1 MSELTITTAGN
12 SVTQLRPGMGSNNER
27 LNQMKTKVFT
37 ITPDTHTE
45 EAAVAESVFQ
55 ADELANF
62 MSEKGGTAIIQS
74 IVILDDDDNGN
85 SLDIVFM
92 DAAGLLDASD
102 DATVIDVDDTADA
115 ASTAIVDSILGVV
128 NVSNYFDGVAWKVG
142 QKDGIGLAIKS
153 ASTTRSIYISAIN
166 RGGTATWTAAGLR
179 LKIGY
184 IQD

>member
-1 MSELTITTAGN
+1 MSELTITEAGV
-12 SVTQLRPGMGSNNER
+12 SKTQLRPGMSSNNER

-45 EAAVAESVFQ
+45 AAAVNESVFQ

-92 DAAGLLDASD
+92 DTTGLLDASD
-102 DATVIDVDDTADA
+102 DATVIDAADG
-115 ASTAIVDSILGVV
+115 AIPDAILGVV
-128 NVSNYFDGVAWKVG
+128 NVSNYFDGVLWQIG

-184 IQD
+184 VQD

>member
-1 MSELTITTAGN
+1 MSELTITEAGV
-12 SVTQLRPGMGSNNER
+12 SKTQLRPGMSSNNER

-45 EAAVAESVFQ
+45 AAAVNESVFQ

-92 DAAGLLDASD
+92 DTTGLLDASD
-102 DATVIDVDDTADA
+102 DATVIDAADGVIPDA
-115 ASTAIVDSILGVV
+115 ILGVV
-128 NVSNYFDGVAWKVG
+128 NVSNYFDGVLWKVG

-153 ASTTRSIYISAIN
+153 AITTRSIYISAIN
-166 RGGTATWTAAGLR
+166 RGGTATWTAEGLR

-184 IQD
+184 VQD

>member
-1 MSELTITTAGN
+1 MSELTITNAGAT
-12 SVTQLRPGMGSNNER
+12 VTQLRPGMSSNNER

-45 EAAVAESVFQ
+45 EAAVNESVFQ

-92 DAAGLLDASD
+92 DTVSLLDASD
-102 DATVIDVDDTADA
+102 DATVIDAADGVIPDA
-115 ASTAIVDSILGVV
+115 ILGVV
-128 NVSNYFDGVAWKVG
+128 NVSNYFDGVLWQVG
-142 QKDGIGLAIKS
+142 QKDGIGLTIKS